1 MFWSNAMTEKELI
14 QHKCDVYDT
23 LVEKFID
30 LMNNEIDDIPN
41 MEYDDEGHKVYYTKD
56 DKAEYAVENILR
68 KKIEDTSLTEDL
80 VWYLSKT
87 LFDVEPPYQNNWF
100 ME

>member
-1 MFWSNAMTEKELI
+1 MTEKQLI
-14 QHKCDVYDT
+14 KHKCDVYDT

-56 DKAEYAVENILR
+56 NKAEYAVENILR

-80 VWYLSKT
+80 VWYLAKT